1 MNKVKNIFLMLCFAS
16 VITVIY
22 GAYEILRPI
31 NLQEDAILTLEKG
44 KPAGQFF
51 RQMEAFGWID
61 DSRWVRLWL
70 KLSRQGARIH
80 AGDYRLAPGMSTLG
94 VVGIMLRG
102 KTVQYQVTLVEGQR
116 LSDALL
122 RMKNNEKINYDL
134 PPITE
139 LMAFLNLT
147 GHYEGRFYPDTYLF
161 SANTRASEI
170 LRSANIRLETVLAE
184 EWRERAENLPYKTPY
199 EALTMAS
206 IVEKETAVAA
216 ERFEIAGVFVRRLQQ
231 NMRLQTDPTVIY
243 GLGEGYAGNI
253 TRQHLL
259 TATPYNT
266 YRINGL
272 PPTPIA
278 LVSRAAIHAALHPD
292 PGSALYFVAKGNG
305 HHYFS
310 ATLEEHNRAVREY
323 QIKRRADNYRS
334 TPEK

>member
-1 MNKVKNIFLMLCFAS
+1 MNRIKNIFLMLCFAC
-16 VITVIY
+16 VITVVY
-22 GAYEILRPI
+22 GAYEIARPL

-51 RQMEAFGWID
+51 RKMEAFGWIN

-70 KLSRQGARIH
+70 KVSRQGARIH
-80 AGDYRLAPGMSTLG
+80 AGDYRLTPGMSTLG
-94 VVGIMLRG
+94 VVDIMLRG

-122 RMKNNEKINYDL
+122 RMKNNEKISYDL
-134 PPITE
+134 PPIEE
-139 LMAFLNLT
+139 LMGFLNLE

-161 SANTRASEI
+161 SANTKASEI
-170 LRSANIRLETVLAE
+170 LRNANIRLERVLAE
-184 EWRERAENLPYKTPY
+184 EWQNRAENLPYQTPY

-206 IVEKETAVAA
+206 IVEKETAVAE

-243 GLGEGYAGNI
+243 GLGEGYSGNI

-259 TATPYNT
+259 TSTPYNT

-292 PGSALYFVAKGNG
+292 NSNALYFVAKGNG